1 MSKYKV
7 TLIIES
13 DEDPSALLDDF
24 EYLVEEGDIDATLD
38 RTAVDEGEAV
48 TVEVIDAD

>member
-13 DEDPSALLDDF
+13 DEDPSALLDEF
-24 EYLVEEGDIDATLD
+24 EYLIESGDIEADLD
-38 RTAVDEGEAV
+38 RTAVEEGEAV